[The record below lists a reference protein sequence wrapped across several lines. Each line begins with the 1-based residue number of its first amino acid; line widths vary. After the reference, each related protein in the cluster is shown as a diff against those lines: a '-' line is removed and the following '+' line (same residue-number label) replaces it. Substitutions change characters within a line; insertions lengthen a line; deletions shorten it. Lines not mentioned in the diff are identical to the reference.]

1 MAKGTRQ
8 IPVARRSRYGST
20 GIGPGALGFRVA
32 DGSPPTVLS
41 SHASLCKASSAD
53 ATACSW
59 CTYRLIPPAV
69 FDGSRRARQRLRS
82 QRFNRNALAQ
92 QQVKPDKREHR
103 HRRQGDLSGARRRT
117 VTHRGSVYSVNCPS
131 EEGVPAMFGGL
142 VSPDLINAFATNR
155 TKPNMNPPTTVPYI
169 TEAGT

>member
-1 MAKGTRQ
+1 MQRDGEGSARDPLLHGAAGTE
-8 IPVARRSRYGST
+8 VL

-82 QRFNRNALAQ
+82 QRFNRN
-92 QQVKPDKREHR
+92 
-103 HRRQGDLSGARRRT
+103 
-117 VTHRGSVYSVNCPS
+117 VYS
-131 EEGVPAMFGGL
+131 
-142 VSPDLINAFATNR
+142 I
-155 TKPNMNPPTTVPYI
+155 
-169 TEAGT
+169 